1 MHRSAAALTPP
12 PPLVAIAERRRIG
25 EMLRER
31 ALLQAD
37 LLRLVLRRCRR
48 VEIERRIAQ
57 ITHDILAAEIALGA
71 AMGSARS

>member
-1 MHRSAAALTPP
+1 MHRSATALTPP

-48 VEIERRIAQ
+48 VETQRRIDQ
-57 ITHDILAAEIALGA
+57 LTREILMAEIALG
-71 AMGSARS
+71 GKHTS